1 LNLSAKETTTNDD
14 EEVIIREKSVGIML
28 SSTEILNYATQYSLY
43 SGYIFFAFGITGN
56 ALNVLVFTQLKLFR
70 DNRSAFYLT
79 AESISSIFYQL
90 FYITITIFTTIY
102 GDDGTGRFLVWCKL
116 RYILGQI
123 FVIITYSMI
132 CCAAADQF
140 FSTNHRY
147 NLRQVCTMK
156 MARCFTFTFVCIWI
170 IHGIIYGLFFDIQ
183 PSVGCVISN
192 PILLQYGTFFVY
204 PGLDGLLPIVIASL
218 FSLLA
223 FQNVRRIVRR
233 QLPIVRRRLDRQMT
247 AIVLTIVIV
256 FVCSAF
262 PYSIFRIY
270 AINVPVSRSQPME
283 FAIRQLLQAI
293 FLSYV
298 ALIYTV

>member
-1 LNLSAKETTTNDD
+1 
-14 EEVIIREKSVGIML
+14 M
-28 SSTEILNYATQYSLY
+28 SSSSTATEILNFATKFSLY
-43 SGYIFFAFGITGN
+43 SGYVLFAFGSIGN
-56 ALNVLVFTQLKLFR
+56 ALNVLVFTHLKLFR

-79 AESISSIFYQL
+79 VESISSFLYQI
-90 FYITITIFTTIY
+90 FYITITILTSIY
-102 GDDGTGRFLVWCKL
+102 GDDGTGRFPSWCKF
-116 RYILGQI
+116 RYIWGQTL
-123 FVIITYSMI
+123 VLITYTMI

-147 NLRQVCTMK
+147 NLRQICTLK
-156 MARCFTFTFVCIWI
+156 MARCFAFTFVCIWI
-170 IHGIIYGLFFDIQ
+170 IHSIIYGLFYNIQ
-183 PSVGCVISN
+183 PSVGCIITN
-192 PILLQYGTFFVY
+192 PILLQYATFFVY
-204 PGLDGLLPIVIASL
+204 PVLDGLLPIAIASL

-247 AIVLTIVIV
+247 AIVLTLVIL
-256 FVCSAF
+256 FVCSAL
-262 PYSIFRIY
+262 PYSVFRIY